1 MPWIWLLLAGAVE
14 VAWSQSIAPTEG
26 FTRIPQTV
34 LCLVLMM
41 GAVYLLSRAMA
52 DLPPGIS
59 YAIFTGIGTVG
70 AIVLG
75 VAIRH
80 EPLGPG
86 RVAALLLIV
95 AGLTVARL
103 TMGEQ

>member
-1 MPWIWLLLAGAVE
+1 MPWIWLLLAGLVE
-14 VAWSQSIAPTEG
+14 VAWSQSIEPTAG
-26 FTRIPQTV
+26 FTRLPQTA

-75 VAIRH
+75 VVVQH
-80 EPLGPG
+80 ESLGLG

-95 AGLTVARL
+95 AGLTLARL
-103 TMGEQ
+103 TTGEQ